1 MTERRAIVIAG
12 VPGTGKTTVAAA
24 LAERLGC
31 PVISVSETAREEG
44 TLLGRDDERETEVV
58 DLPRLKS
65 KVSEAVEAAKDTAIV
80 EGHYAYDVV
89 PGDLVSRAIVLRR
102 APWVLMEELRGR
114 GYRSGKIWENAEA
127 ELLDVPLVEA
137 IDALGEERVCEV
149 DTTGKTLEETV
160 DEVLSIIDGSSPCRR
175 GLVDWLGEPEARWLL
190 EGG

>member
-1 MTERRAIVIAG
+1 MIVIAG

-24 LAERLGC
+24 LAERMEC
-31 PVISVSETAREEG
+31 PVIGVSETAREEG
-44 TLLGRDDERETEVV
+44 AILGRDDERETEVV

-65 KVSEAVEAAKDTAIV
+65 KVSEAVEASKDTVIV

-89 PGDLVSRAIVLRR
+89 PGDLVSRAIILRR
-102 APWVLMEELRGR
+102 APWVLTEELRDR

-160 DEVLSIIDGSSPCRR
+160 DEVLGIIDGSSPCGR